1 MKLIIRDL
9 DNNIVDVINCNYPIA
24 KSIEE
29 TKKISSRK
37 IYRRINLL
45 LRK

>member
-9 DNNIVDVINCNYPIA
+9 DNNIVDVINCSHPLA

-29 TKKISSRK
+29 AKKKYPPGKYTGELIF
-37 IYRRINLL
+37 Y
-45 LRK
+45 